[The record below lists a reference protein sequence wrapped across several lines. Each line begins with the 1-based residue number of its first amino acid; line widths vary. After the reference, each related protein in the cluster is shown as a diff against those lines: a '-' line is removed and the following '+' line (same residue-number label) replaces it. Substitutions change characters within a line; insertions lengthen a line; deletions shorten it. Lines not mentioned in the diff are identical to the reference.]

1 MNNRFSKTI
10 WLVFVAAFI
19 FAGCEQGHK
28 NDKVDVL
35 ASGPNLE
42 TLGVPPDYAAR
53 AIEATRGLDTWTRTK
68 ELEFD
73 CVVTFYQPD
82 DSFYLTE
89 QHYEVYPWSNSI
101 RISGQEPQGRFVWQ
115 LSKGR
120 FDAVKGGEQFDGLP
134 SVVESHYFAEVILNI
149 ITAPVRFLDESV
161 EFTKV
166 PEPVRIQGQW
176 YYPIE
181 RRMKP
186 ALEVV
191 PDLSDAVFYQNRDS
205 SLIDMLWFADIGSSV
220 IASEAQPSA
229 AIPVSFAVRGYDYSE
244 VEKRGVL
251 VPTKIEIFGTD
262 ARGDSKKRL
271 VEIDCH
277 TLRRAK

>member
-1 MNNRFSKTI
+1 MIRLFLKTI

-28 NDKVDVL
+28 NDMADVL
-35 ASGPNLE
+35 ASGPDLE
-42 TLGVPPDYAAR
+42 TLDVPTDYAAR

-101 RISGQEPQGRFVWQ
+101 RISAVEPQGKFVWQ

-120 FDAVKGGEQFDGLP
+120 FDALKGSEQLDGL
-134 SVVESHYFAEVILNI
+134 SSIVESHYFAEVILNI

-161 EFTKV
+161 EFAKV

-181 RRMKP
+181 RRMKT

-205 SLIDMLWFADIGSSV
+205 SFVDMLWFPRLGGEKFLI
-220 IASEAQPSA
+220 
-229 AIPVSFAVRGYDYSE
+229 VRGYDYSE

-251 VPTKIEIFGTD
+251 VPTKIEIFRTD
-262 ARGDSKKRL
+262 ARGDSQKRL

-277 TLRRAK
+277 TLTRTK